1 MSDKTP
7 TFNPATYALSHMRHN
22 MFRSV
27 TTVITLA
34 ITVAFIL
41 LTSSLVFGLI
51 NEIEGSDEKASLL
64 NGRIPGSITMFEQ
77 FDLEQELSEE
87 AKSSLVNYL
96 LVTSVLVFVVAF
108 FIMYNTMSIAVQE
121 RKREI
126 GVLRSVGYS
135 SREVM
140 KIFMTEGG
148 VIGLISFFTA
158 LFLGTPLI
166 VNLAAY
172 LIERGEK
179 GLFFVQPSIPLIL
192 VAIVGGLTLAL
203 TLFSTYLAAWRTLRV
218 HPVDMLRPGS

>member
-1 MSDKTP
+1 
-7 TFNPATYALSHMRHN
+7 
-22 MFRSV
+22 
-27 TTVITLA
+27 VITLA
-34 ITVAFIL
+34 ITAAFIL

-51 NEIEGSDEKASLL
+51 NEIEGSDEKANLL

-77 FDLEQELSEE
+77 FDLEQDLSDE

-96 LVTSVLVFVVAF
+96 LITSILVFVVAF

-148 VIGLISFFTA
+148 VIGSISFITA

-172 LIERGEK
+172 LIERGDK
-179 GLFFVQPSIPLIL
+179 GLFFVQPSIPLVL
-192 VAIVGGLTLAL
+192 VVIVGSLTLVL
-203 TLFSTYLAAWRTLRV
+203 TLTSTYLAAWRTLKV
-218 HPVDMLRPGS
+218 HPVDMLRPIS

>member
-1 MSDKTP
+1 MK
-7 TFNPATYALSHMRHN
+7 HN
-22 MFRSV
+22 LFRSV

-34 ITVAFIL
+34 ITAAFIL

-51 NEIEGSDEKASLL
+51 NEIEGSDEKANLL

-77 FDLEQELSEE
+77 FDLEQDLSDE

-96 LVTSVLVFVVAF
+96 LITSILVFVVAF

-148 VIGLISFFTA
+148 VIGSISFITA

-172 LIERGEK
+172 LIERGDK
-179 GLFFVQPSIPLIL
+179 GLFFVQPSIPLVL
-192 VAIVGGLTLAL
+192 VVIVGSLTLVL
-203 TLFSTYLAAWRTLRV
+203 TLTSTYLAAWRTLKV
-218 HPVDMLRPGS
+218 HPVDMLRPIS